1 MQYFL
6 KFRTLNI
13 YAPFFGA
20 QKTKKQKHRRRKGGK
35 LKKERNKNKMK
46 KILALVL
53 AMIMVLSF
61 AACGNNTPAEGETEN
76 NEVTVGSALEILE
89 TVWGQFGEDE
99 KFFTMGGDYDNM
111 VDGAPGAVTNADF
124 LNGVLLVPAGTETLE
139 AAALVHGMNLNSFT
153 AGAFKVA
160 DAAAFAETM
169 HEAIASNQWMCGF
182 PEKMVIATFGN
193 EYVLAMFGI
202 NDAINPFEEKLVA
215 AYPEATIVY
224 SEAIA

>member
-1 MQYFL
+1 
-6 KFRTLNI
+6 
-13 YAPFFGA
+13 
-20 QKTKKQKHRRRKGGK
+20 
-35 LKKERNKNKMK
+35 MK

-61 AACGNNTPAEGETEN
+61 AACGNNAAEEPSGET
-76 NEVTVGSALEILE
+76 EVTVGSALEILE

-111 VDGAPGAVTNADF
+111 VDNAPGAVTNADY
-124 LNGVLLVPAGTETLE
+124 LAGVLLVPAGTETLE
-139 AAALVHGMNLNSFT
+139 AAGLVHGMNLNTFT

-182 PEKMVIATFGN
+182 PDKMVIATIGN
-193 EYVLAMFGI
+193 EYVVAAFGV
-202 NDAINPFEEKLVA
+202 NDAMGPFEAKFAE
-215 AYPEATIVY
+215 AYPSATIVY

>member
-1 MQYFL
+1 MRLFSA
-6 KFRTLNI
+6 R
-13 YAPFFGA
+13 
-20 QKTKKQKHRRRKGGK
+20 KTKKTKNTAVLKAAS

-46 KILALVL
+46 KILALIL

-61 AACGNNTPAEGETEN
+61 AACGNSNEPAEGENETEN

-89 TVWGQFGEDE
+89 TVWAQFGEDE
-99 KFFTMGGDYDNM
+99 KFYAMGGDYDNM
-111 VDGAPGAVTNADF
+111 VDNAPGAVSNADY
-124 LNGVLLVPAGTETLE
+124 LAGVLLVPAGTEVIE
-139 AAALVHGMNLNSFT
+139 AAGLVHGMNLNSFT
-153 AGAFKVA
+153 CGAFKVA

-193 EYVLAMFGI
+193 EYVVAMFGL
-202 NDAINPFEEKLVA
+202 NDAVNPFEEKLA
-215 AYPEATIVY
+215 AEYPEATIVY

>member
-1 MQYFL
+1 MTTWL
-6 KFRTLNI
+6 TTL
-13 YAPFFGA
+13 
-20 QKTKKQKHRRRKGGK
+20 
-35 LKKERNKNKMK
+35 
-46 KILALVL
+46 
-53 AMIMVLSF
+53 
-61 AACGNNTPAEGETEN
+61 PA
-76 NEVTVGSALEILE
+76 
-89 TVWGQFGEDE
+89 
-99 KFFTMGGDYDNM
+99 
-111 VDGAPGAVTNADF
+111 
-124 LNGVLLVPAGTETLE
+124 LE
-139 AAALVHGMNLNSFT
+139 AASLVHAMNLNTFT

-193 EYVLAMFGI
+193 EYVLAMFGL